1 MCMPCMSGAV
11 REAVH
16 AEPVEE
22 DSTGRETE
30 SFFKGM
36 KLVRSESG
44 VVLAKPFVDVRK
56 QILPVFGSSPVTT
69 YFSKSSP

>member
-1 MCMPCMSGAV
+1 MSRAV

-16 AEPVEE
+16 EEPVEE

-30 SFFKGM
+30 GFLKGM
-36 KLVRSESG
+36 KHVRSECG
-44 VVLAKPFVDVRK
+44 VVLAKPFVDICK